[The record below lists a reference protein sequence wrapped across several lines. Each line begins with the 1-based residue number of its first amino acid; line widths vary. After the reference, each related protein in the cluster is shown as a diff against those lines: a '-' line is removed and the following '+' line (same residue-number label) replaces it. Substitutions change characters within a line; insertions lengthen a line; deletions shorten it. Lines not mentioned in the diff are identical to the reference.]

1 MRKPFKQNNE
11 LNTLSEVLD
20 RIAAYLFS
28 GSEPAEG
35 LLMVIE
41 YANTRKEYSLEAGY
55 NFACRIE
62 NKITAISVPAKEQ
75 IASWDCGMS
84 LDNYRAQLG
93 SVIQ

>member
-11 LNTLSEVLD
+11 LTTRPEVLD

-28 GSEPAEG
+28 GSEPTEG

-41 YANTRKEYSLEAGY
+41 YAGTRKEYSLEAGY

-62 NKITAISVPAKEQ
+62 DKITAIVVPAKN
-75 IASWDCGMS
+75 IAFT
-84 LDNYRAQLG
+84 A
-93 SVIQ
+93 

>member
-1 MRKPFKQNNE
+1 MRKPFKRNNE
-11 LNTLSEVLD
+11 LTTLSEVLD

-41 YANTRKEYSLEAGY
+41 YAGTRKEYSLEAGY

-62 NKITAISVPAKEQ
+62 DKITAIAVPAKN
-75 IASWDCGMS
+75 IAF
-84 LDNYRAQLG
+84 NA
-93 SVIQ
+93 